1 VGVPAAG
8 TTAVKELR
16 KMLQS
21 LVLPLVNLGRM
32 NPIFGRNLVDCLVSR
47 DGLYGYTCLELS
59 GMLPSL
65 CHYSLLSEATILQLY
80 YLSYWSEK
88 VGVLHLD
95 AIRNETVWNKTKQ
108 SFISKGLSMTFD
120 LVKSVAISIATEIM
134 KSKIGS

>member
-1 VGVPAAG
+1 LADLLIQTRFVGLVGVPAAG

-88 VGVLHLD
+88 VGVLQKIPL
-95 AIRNETVWNKTKQ
+95 
-108 SFISKGLSMTFD
+108 ISVIWIK
-120 LVKSVAISIATEIM
+120 V
-134 KSKIGS
+134 